1 MTWGF
6 RLTAAAGI
14 SFLVTILGALSTLRV
29 KKLAFLR
36 DRTDGRPIGGPALG
50 LGIGCGLVTGMYAAV
65 INPLVAGGAG
75 LIFLLGLLDD
85 AVDLSPWRKLIGQS
99 IAAALATAGMGGM
112 VAISIAGAHAAVGIG
127 GLVLTFFWIV
137 ALTNA
142 VNLID
147 GVDGLAI
154 GVTLPAALGLVSAA
168 AFMGNR
174 SGGIL
179 GMIIIGG
186 VVGFYPWNWARAR
199 LLLGDT
205 GAELIGY
212 LLAVA
217 SLQVFTAGERAFP
230 ILPALFFFSFPIA
243 DTVFA
248 VVRRIYHHRAVFHGD
263 RAHIHHRLERVIGC
277 KNTVLL
283 LSLLSIL
290 TTGIGV
296 ILWLRAA

>member
-1 MTWGF
+1 MMGWGSF
-6 RLTAAAGI
+6 AAEAGI
-14 SFLVTILGALSTLRV
+14 SFFVTFLGAFSTLRV
-29 KKLAFLR
+29 KNFAFLH
-36 DRTDGRPIGGPALG
+36 DKTDGRPIGGAALG
-50 LGIGCGLVTGMYAAV
+50 LGIGCGLTIGVFTGV
-65 INPLVAGGAG
+65 INPLIVVGAG
-75 LIFLLGLLDD
+75 LISLLGVLDD
-85 AVDLSPWRKLIGQS
+85 AVELSPWHKLIGQS
-99 IAAALATAGMGGM
+99 IAAALATAGIGGIT
-112 VAISIAGAHAAVGIG
+112 AISIAGAYAVVGIG

-147 GVDGLAI
+147 GLDGLAI
-154 GVTLPAALGLVSAA
+154 GVTLPAVVGLVSAA
-168 AFMGNR
+168 ALVENR
-174 SGGIL
+174 PGSIL
-179 GMIIIGG
+179 GGIIIGG
-186 VVGFYPWNWARAR
+186 LVGFYPWNRPRAR

-212 LLAVA
+212 LLAVV

-230 ILPALFFFSFPIA
+230 VLPALFIFSFPVA

-263 RAHIHHRLERVIGC
+263 RAHIHHRLERRIGG
-277 KNTVLL
+277 KNAVLL
-283 LSLLSIL
+283 LSLLSVL